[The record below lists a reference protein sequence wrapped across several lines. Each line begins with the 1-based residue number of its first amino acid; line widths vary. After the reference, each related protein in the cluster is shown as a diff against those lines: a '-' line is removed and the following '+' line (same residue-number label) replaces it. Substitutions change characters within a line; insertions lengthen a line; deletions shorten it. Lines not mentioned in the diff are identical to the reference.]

1 MRRRTRTP
9 VHYEIEYSTWK
20 QWEIQQIGLLLIELQ
35 QISYCQ
41 SRSRVHE
48 KWCQMFSGNFGEKL
62 KPLYLYLLKIYYLL
76 KSFSFEAKA
85 GSIKINSRDWLQGLM
100 QKQVEVKNISYFKI
114 ILYSVQKQGEF
125 KIVFVKESFDMFLC
139 REAGW
144 GHNFLLGIPDFYLIK
159 CGGGLGDLLTVNWI
173 NICASTHPK
182 IS

>member
-20 QWEIQQIGLLLIELQ
+20 QWEIQQIELLLIELQ

-48 KWCQMFSGNFGEKL
+48 KWWQCFQETWARSSNHSIYKC
-62 KPLYLYLLKIYYLL
+62 LLETFKTKAGWVKNLL

-100 QKQVEVKNISYFKI
+100 QKQVEIQKYFIFQNYFIFCSKTGW
-114 ILYSVQKQGEF
+114 VQNCFCKR
-125 KIVFVKESFDMFLC
+125 IVWYVCMQRS
-139 REAGW
+139 W
-144 GHNFLLGIPDFYLIK
+144 LG
-159 CGGGLGDLLTVNWI
+159 
-173 NICASTHPK
+173 S
-182 IS
+182 